1 MKEGEEEF
9 LSQARTIKKYGASV
23 VVMAFDETGQ
33 ATDTDSKVKICSRA
47 YRLLVEKCGY
57 DPTEII
63 FDPNILT
70 IATGIDEHRKY
81 AINFLDCIPK
91 IKELCPGA
99 SISGGI
105 SNLSFAFRGNNT
117 VREAMHSVFLYHA
130 KKAGMDM
137 AILNAGML
145 EVYEDI
151 DKELLELIEDV
162 IFDKHDSATE
172 NLIDYAN
179 SVTSKSNDNQKVDDW
194 LSMNLKE
201 RISYQI
207 IKGITT
213 NIEGDVE
220 EARGVFDSPLEI
232 IEGP

>member
-1 MKEGEEEF
+1 
-9 LSQARTIKKYGASV
+9 
-23 VVMAFDETGQ
+23 
-33 ATDTDSKVKICSRA
+33 
-47 YRLLVEKCGY
+47 
-57 DPTEII
+57 
-63 FDPNILT
+63 
-70 IATGIDEHRKY
+70 
-81 AINFLDCIPK
+81 
-91 IKELCPGA
+91 
-99 SISGGI
+99 
-105 SNLSFAFRGNNT
+105 
-117 VREAMHSVFLYHA
+117 MHSVFLYHA